1 MAYNLDKL
9 ISAIEKQNE
18 QLGKLMQT
26 NERLHNTPFDMTN
39 IERIKMLSE
48 EVAEL
53 GKKFDDSLSEANK
66 HFSGLFKDK
75 SKIIDDLS
83 EATKRLRDNLQKV
96 QDEQNKLDKALQKI
110 SEHEEKF
117 GKDINN
123 MTASQAKYYKKL
135 KDARDRYRKQLKN
148 EEEAYEE
155 NKDAL
160 TDLRNASSEYYRKAN
175 EEQEKLNK
183 RIVEGTHAMD
193 DAAEKWEQR
202 TRAIRKGAGE
212 VSKGVSQIYQS
223 VTKTLEPWAK
233 ANQEAMN
240 YARSMG
246 MSQKT
251 ADAYLSKTVSW
262 AAKNDIGILF
272 NKSTDELIKMQGK
285 YSEVLG
291 RNVQLTSEQK
301 KDMLAMEKFLGEDGM
316 MDIANNLENF
326 GLGMSD
332 SADFIHE
339 QLSEAQKSGIA
350 ASKLTKTIRENI
362 KMAQNYTFKNG
373 LEGLASMAKKAVE
386 LKTDMSLVNGFIEKT
401 STVEG
406 AITTGAN
413 LQVLGGSYAMGSDP
427 LSMLY
432 DSLNNVEGVFDR
444 AVSMASGKVFYNNAT
459 GNFELGAMDRYMM
472 KYAATQMGI
481 DPSKLIDVAFR
492 KASMDRIEGAAMAN
506 SNIANDEDLVNLV
519 KNLATWDKGK
529 AIINID
535 GKDVDV
541 KDIGK
546 EHKAKLEAMQ
556 RTDTQNLQEIAVM
569 LRSWDEIIGGEQKEI
584 SNEQA
589 NATQGIANTLYGIL
603 RNNGKLLDVTAKIG
617 AWINIIGGTAGIFGG
632 VWTTA
637 AGVLRMG
644 KGLGNI
650 FQRGSGVIGKGG
662 ISTYGSTSS
671 LRDVK
676 SGLIGGGRKTVYQGQ
691 NGKMYHKYGNKF
703 KEIGNPNA
711 KPVNINPKGSVNPL
725 AKGLKAGGVGA
736 LIGVGLSLG
745 TDIATGE
752 FKRDTGASIGRAA
765 GPAIGSILGGVLGGP
780 VGAMIGGFL
789 GSTVTSAIQNA
800 QKENR
805 GKLRKEISA
814 KLSESMPAVAQLFEG
829 ENTLA
834 GNYNQR
840 QLNAIAKALE
850 DGKIDENDDLNYWTL
865 RKLRANN
872 DLVKMQEQGVNV
884 MIPMAK
890 GGYLDGKRHSEG
902 GMPILGSNISVEGGE
917 FVVNREATQT
927 FRPILEQMNNGQLNV
942 TPKEGLGNQ
951 MKVHYKSSNIETLPH
966 ILEQMNNG
974 QLNVTPKEP
983 LGNQMKV
990 YHRNSNVETL
1000 PHNSKINIEPISIN
1014 LSGTIKLDSGN
1025 KQVDISNDIL
1035 NNPVLIT
1042 KLTEMINK
1050 QLNIFDNSAYNKGR
1064 FKQKFV

>member
-1 MAYNLDKL
+1 MGANINAVSEELNKQNESLKELLKENARLNETIFEETGRGRMDKLIEATQRRNKDLEMVIEAINKDLGKSIRIETVSSDLSKLRQEIKATKEELKKLSKTDPDYQKKHQDTLDKL
-9 ISAIEKQNE
+9 EE
-18 QLGKLMQT
+18 Q
-26 NERLHNTPFDMTN
+26 R
-39 IERIKMLSE
+39 
-48 EVAEL
+48 
-53 GKKFDDSLSEANK
+53 
-66 HFSGLFKDK
+66 
-75 SKIIDDLS
+75 
-83 EATKRLRDNLQKV
+83 
-96 QDEQNKLDKALQKI
+96 
-110 SEHEEKF
+110 
-117 GKDINN
+117 
-123 MTASQAKYYKKL
+123 
-135 KDARDRYRKQLKN
+135 
-148 EEEAYEE
+148 EAYDLL
-155 NKDAL
+155 NDAAGKFYSAA
-160 TDLRNASSEYYRKAN
+160 NA
-175 EEQEKLNK
+175 EQKELNK
-183 RIVEGTHAMD
+183 RQVEGITILD
-193 DAAEKWEQR
+193 DWGESWEQR
-202 TRAIRKGAGE
+202 TKAIRKGAGE

-262 AAKNDIGILF
+262 AAKNDIGVLF
-272 NKSTDELIKMQGK
+272 NKSTAELIKMQGK

-316 MDIANNLENF
+316 IDIANNLENF

-432 DSLNNVEGVFDR
+432 DSLNNVEGAFDR
-444 AVSMASGKVFYNNAT
+444 AVSMASGKVFYNNET
-459 GNFELGAMDRYMM
+459 GNFELGAVDRYMM
-472 KYAATQMGI
+472 KYAATQMGV
-481 DPSKLIDVAFR
+481 DPTKLIDVAFR
-492 KASMDRIEGAAMAN
+492 KASMDRIEGEAIAN
-506 SNIANDEDLVNLV
+506 SNIANDEDLLNLV

-569 LRSWDEIIGGEQKEI
+569 LRSWNEIIGGEQKEI

-589 NATQGIANTLYGIL
+589 NATQGIAKTLYGIL
-603 RNNGKLLDVTAKIG
+603 QKNGKLLDVTAKIG
-617 AWINIIGGTAGIFGG
+617 AWINIIGGSAGILGG
-632 VWTTA
+632 VWATA
-637 AGVLRMG
+637 LGVSRMG
-644 KGLGNI
+644 KGFGNV
-650 FQRGSGVIGKGG
+650 FQRGPGVIEKGR

-671 LRDVK
+671 LQDVK

-691 NGKMYHKYGNKF
+691 NGKMYHKYGDKF

-711 KPVNINPKGSVNPL
+711 KPVNIKPKGSVNPL

-736 LIGVGLSLG
+736 LIGAGLTLG

-780 VGAMIGGFL
+780 LGAIIGG
-789 GSTVTSAIQNA
+789 GIGNIITSTVQNTL
-800 QKENR
+800 KENR
-805 GKLRKEISA
+805 DKLRKEISA
-814 KLSESMPAVAQLFEG
+814 KLSESMPAVAQLFDG
-829 ENTLA
+829 ENALA

-850 DGKIDENDDLNYWTL
+850 DGKIDDNDDLNYWTL

-884 MIPMAK
+884 GITMAK
-890 GGYLDGKRHSEG
+890 GGYLKGKRHSEG

-917 FVVNREATQT
+917 FVVNRGATQT
-927 FRPILEQMNNGQLNV
+927 FRP
-942 TPKEGLGNQ
+942 
-951 MKVHYKSSNIETLPH
+951 

-990 YHRNSNVETL
+990 HHRSSNVDTL

-1025 KQVDISNDIL
+1025 KQVDISNEIL